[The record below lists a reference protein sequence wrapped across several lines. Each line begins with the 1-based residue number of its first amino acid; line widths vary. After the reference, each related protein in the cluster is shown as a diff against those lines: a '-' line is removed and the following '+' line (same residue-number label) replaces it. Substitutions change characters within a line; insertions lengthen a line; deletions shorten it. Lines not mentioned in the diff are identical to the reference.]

1 MALPPVPEQQQ
12 LGDWCRETSSAERV
26 QPWTVEKDFFL
37 TRLIWGLAQVHERDL
52 LLKGGTCLSKV
63 DLGYHRMSEDID
75 VTVPG
80 TPTRYKSTNARLINE
95 VVRSL
100 DAIGHEVGIE
110 LVSFDGTR
118 SEKGAHAIW
127 EVRYPSSFIPA
138 ASAVIAVEAAI
149 RPVHL
154 EPRKAP
160 LLQLLPAALLP
171 GYSEAHCWALE
182 FAEVRA
188 EKVRAAFTRVE
199 PQIRDFFDLGLLARL
214 GADMDSNEFRK
225 LVDAKLAELAALP
238 LEEQPASFGL
248 SAERRKALHADRKLL
263 ESVVRIDEPR
273 FDLQSVLDHYNALWG
288 KAS

>member
-1 MALPPVPEQQQ
+1 MALPPLPEQQQ
-12 LGDWCRETSSAERV
+12 LGDWCRETSSAEKV

-37 TRLIWGLAQVHERDL
+37 TRLIWGLAQVHDRDL

-80 TPTRYKSTNARLINE
+80 SPTRYRSTNARLINV

-100 DAIGHEVGIE
+100 DAIGREVGIE
-110 LVSFDGTR
+110 LVNFDGTR

-127 EVRYPSSFIPA
+127 EVRYPSTFLPA
-138 ASAVIAVEAAI
+138 TAAIIAVEAAI

-154 EPRKAP
+154 EPRKAR

-171 GYSEAHCWALE
+171 GYSDAHCWALE

-188 EKVRAAFTRVE
+188 EKVRAAFTREE

-214 GADMDSNEFRK
+214 GADMDSKEFRK
-225 LVDAKLAELAALP
+225 LLDAKLAELSALP

-248 SAERRKALHADRKLL
+248 SAERRKALQADRKLL
-263 ESVVRIDEPR
+263 ESVVRIDEPP

>member
-110 LVSFDGTR
+110 LVNFDGTR

-138 ASAVIAVEAAI
+138 ASAVIAVEAAL

-154 EPRKAP
+154 QPRKAP
-160 LLQLLPAALLP
+160 LLQLLPASLLP

-188 EKVRAAFTRVE
+188 EKVRAAFTREE

-214 GADMDSNEFRK
+214 GADMNSKEFRK
-225 LVDAKLAELAALP
+225 LVDAKLAELSALP

-248 SAERRKALHADRKLL
+248 SAERRKALQADRKLL